1 MRIIYKIL
9 GIVLFILLMGFALKN
24 AYPVTLFYYLGLS
37 WQAPLSLILFT
48 ALITG
53 IAAGL
58 IAITPTLIKQRR
70 ELNKLRKENANAAI
84 NHQGAQ

>member
-9 GIVLFILLMGFALKN
+9 SVTLFILLMGFALKN

-37 WQAPLSLILFT
+37 WQAPLSLILFI
-48 ALITG
+48 ALLIG
-53 IAAGL
+53 IVAGL
-58 IAITPTLIKQRR
+58 VSITPTLIKQRR
-70 ELNKLRKENANAAI
+70 ELNKLRRENANNHA

>member
-9 GIVLFILLMGFALKN
+9 SVALFILLMGFALKN

-37 WQAPLSLILFT
+37 WQAPLSLILFI
-48 ALITG
+48 ALLTG

-58 IAITPTLIKQRR
+58 VAITPTLIKQRR
-70 ELNKLRKENANAAI
+70 ELNKLRKENAQSSSN
-84 NHQGAQ
+84 NQG

>member
-9 GIVLFILLMGFALKN
+9 GVTLFVLLMGFALKN

-37 WQAPLSLILFT
+37 WQAPLSLILFIT
-48 ALITG
+48 LLTG

-58 IAITPTLIKQRR
+58 IAIMPTLIKQRR
-70 ELNKLRKENANAAI
+70 ELNKLRKQNAISASNP
-84 NHQGAQ
+84 QGGK